1 MLKIIKEKIASRAQ
15 TWQKQALCSHWPVW
29 GKWQRFGK
37 FIRFN
42 FILES
47 LSHLIGKETKMQRCW
62 GKEKEEYS
70 LSICYVLVMLTNSLL
85 LTLHGNLVAEVSGF
99 VSILQINI

>member
-1 MLKIIKEKIASRAQ
+1 
-15 TWQKQALCSHWPVW
+15 
-29 GKWQRFGK
+29 
-37 FIRFN
+37 
-42 FILES
+42 
-47 LSHLIGKETKMQRCW
+47 MQRCW